1 MDLEKLNN
9 YNKIEETIESTT
21 VTIGNNGKT
30 KKVMKSRDW
39 EWREKKKQ
47 KEFQEAI
54 TKNEKKG
61 KNWTAI

>member
-9 YNKIEETIESTT
+9 YNKIEETIGSTT

-39 EWREKKKQ
+39 EWREKKKL